1 MSEDPLNP
9 LQQEVMDSLKIPDDW
24 TPLPATVV
32 TDVEAQ
38 LLEELADLS
47 DWFTAEQPL
56 RVSKHLLTTIHG
68 CEAHHMAQ
76 RAEAFSWNINTVRG
90 TMVHKAVE
98 LLLNWKSEQL
108 PSHIVDAAITSVINN
123 PRESAS
129 DFVASLSE
137 PELAELRGAVVGS
150 LTNFLECFPPLKPQW
165 RPVVEHSARYAI
177 HHDSIVFTAR
187 MDLVIGLPG
196 RKVIIDLKTGRITA
210 THRDDLRF
218 YALLDTLRSR
228 QPPRRLAT
236 YSLDAAR
243 LDTEDVSEGALQAAV
258 RRTSHGVRAMA
269 ELVTKKREP
278 LKRTGMQCKWCPLL
292 DTCEEGAQFVRQ
304 LSGIDDDNL

>member
-1 MSEDPLNP
+1 MPEVLLNP
-9 LQQEVMDSLKIPDDW
+9 LQQEVMNALKIPEDW
-24 TPLPATVV
+24 VPLPAKIV
-32 TDVEAQ
+32 TDIEEQ
-38 LLEELADLS
+38 LLDELADLS
-47 DWFTAEQPL
+47 DWFTADQPL
-56 RVSKHLLTTIHG
+56 RVSKHLLSTIHG
-68 CEAHHMAQ
+68 CEAHHVAQ
-76 RAEAFSWNINTVRG
+76 QAEPFSWNINTVRG

-108 PSHIVDAAITSVINN
+108 PGSIVDSAITSVINN

-129 DFVASLSE
+129 GFIASLSE
-137 PELAELRGAVVGS
+137 PEVAELRGAVVGS

-165 RPVVEHSARYAI
+165 RPVVEHGARYGV
-177 HHDSIVFTAR
+177 HHDSIVFSAR

-196 RKVIIDLKTGRITA
+196 RKVIIDLKTGRITP

-218 YALLDTLRSR
+218 YALLETLRSR

-258 RRTSHGVRAMA
+258 RRTSHGVHAMA
-269 ELVTKKREP
+269 ELAKNKRSP
-278 LKRTGMQCKWCPLL
+278 IKRIGMQCKWCPLL
-292 DTCEEGAQFVRQ
+292 DTCQEGAQFVRQ
-304 LSGIDDDNL
+304 LSGLDNDDL